1 MPEIVA
7 PRDLAGM
14 VPWGRLSA
22 RRDFGPKIK
31 GSCRDPHIDTGDRG
45 ELGYRVFR
53 MKTAIVGARA
63 ASPVP
68 IRRVT

>member
-1 MPEIVA
+1 LTCLKILAPGFRPTRGAREKPVPGHEIKHS
-7 PRDLAGM
+7 PHE
-14 VPWGRLSA
+14 A
-22 RRDFGPKIK
+22 R
-31 GSCRDPHIDTGDRG
+31 IDTDDRG

-63 ASPVP
+63 ASPVN